1 MSRHLF
7 DLLLSLVVII
17 LVQQEYHTSAGKDLY
32 VSRHYG
38 NDSHDCGSKKAP
50 CRTLARGIQIADQN
64 DRILLD
70 GQFTK
75 SDPYNCGMIQLDRK
89 GENHTININVS
100 LEITG
105 YPSAPAYISCYD
117 LLDFTGPS
125 WRKEEMKVNFT
136 GIVFTNTSMLF
147 IDSNVSFVNCS
158 FLQSLNPVQLKLF
171 HKQSATAIVK
181 SSLFSGN
188 TASIRVEMSKNNAQ
202 VTIELNNVNFTRNK
216 PFSEDEGS
224 GISIYSTLRTI
235 MLNVSTNVFCKKTT
249 FSNNV
254 VPLITNNVTFS
265 ETNEFY
271 QDVKFIKTSVPLNAL
286 SEKSLYVSKGRD
298 VVVVFDHL
306 VSTGNA
312 ANIRCVQFNSSTVQL
327 KVLNSQINGHT
338 LAVNRSAGAGIL
350 IQSVRSSHVLMKNSS
365 FKGNTAAYQGGAVA
379 FNAVGGVI
387 NVTVWKTNFTNN
399 FAPYGGAFSINSQ
412 NGIVFL
418 EQVSFRNCRSNHTGG
433 ALFIIINRHV
443 EFRASFCSWV
453 SGATQLGS
461 SIYIAPFKARQT
473 NATVKLEKCKFINNT
488 DMFGGTVFVLST
500 VGSVEVFQTE
510 WSQSSR
516 AFAMVCNCRVNFTE
530 VSVTGCTGTAFR
542 GWSSERNR
550 GGMSLYFQRCLFL
563 ANKDG
568 GIYVSSE
575 SRYFQLTL
583 ESIKFLG
590 KKNVKPKEYN
600 ALLVKVYKDVTLGSK
615 IVLHN
620 VVIEQFVGSTSMILK
635 VMPENNA
642 TNSFTIKDCTF
653 RQIRSY
659 YSEKYHTETSPLS
672 IVMPDDNLN
681 HNNICSRSYLS
692 YQYRN
697 TIVIENTSFVD
708 NIGRVSGV
716 VYLVNGNVTLRNCT
730 FENNFAINR
739 GGHVH
744 IADGSGSVR
753 VENCVFKQKSQEM
766 VFTGE
771 TFIHDTSIYSESTG
785 QLLLQGTRVTTD
797 MEKDS
802 YRLFA
807 VTKAGVVKFD
817 NSTKLQC
824 AVGSS
829 LRFDNFSHFIL
840 WPSKP
845 PCKLKVTVITLSCHQ
860 CFPGLYSLERGE
872 VTAPLQKREDSFF
885 NPFCLACPDGANC
898 SRNIEAKPNFW
909 GYPESNDPPSLKF
922 VHCPP
927 HYCKPADRRDT
938 NLSIYNS
945 CYGNRDGVMC
955 GKCMTGY
962 TETMFSKKCKPNEKC
977 KDPWIWFLMI
987 IYTMAMALFFI
998 HNPPIIQFLVDNTL
1012 WCKKTSHNR
1021 TEYQEID
1028 RQNEYNKGYTKITF
1042 YFYQIASYLTLE
1054 PFTEVA
1060 KQAHFV
1066 SFFIGLFNFQTR
1078 ISRGH
1083 FGCPFPGLTVVTKEL
1098 IPALGVLATLF
1109 NIQLILLIH
1118 LSFNKIRGRPRPSVA
1133 PYYAATLKTLLLGY
1147 ATTANTALKLLT
1159 CVHVLGESRLYY
1171 DANIK
1176 CLTWWQYF
1184 FIVYVVACL
1193 LPFIA
1198 VIYWG
1203 AVKLQR
1209 ELISVEHFIAACFFP
1224 LGFISFW
1231 LIQKLVRSQ
1240 HRRPRAGPSESSVEV
1255 LKVLHDPFRLP
1266 SPRQFGSLY
1275 WESVMIGR
1283 RFLLL
1288 SFQVFF
1294 PDPLLRLFFM
1304 DMTCLLVFT
1313 WHVVTKPFRD
1323 QKANVIEAMSL
1334 ACLVVIATINLIQA
1348 IFLSAGVTPQGSVVR
1363 SLTILQQVEIY
1374 LLGIAPLLLV
1384 LLCGFAI
1391 VSQVARVF
1399 VTVFRKTFRF
1409 VLMRRIRVMGQY

>member
-1 MSRHLF
+1 MSRHC
-7 DLLLSLVVII
+7 
-17 LVQQEYHTSAGKDLY
+17 
-32 VSRHYG
+32 G

-50 CRTLARGIQIADQN
+50 CRTLARGIQIADRN

-70 GQFTK
+70 GSFTK
-75 SDPYNCGMIQLDRK
+75 SNPYNCGIIQLERRGETSILK

-105 YPSAPAYISCYD
+105 FPSAPAYISCYD
-117 LLDFTGPS
+117 LLSFTGS
-125 WRKEEMKVNFT
+125 SSKKEEMKVNFT
-136 GIVFTNTSMLF
+136 GIVFTNNSMVF
-147 IDSNVSFVNCS
+147 IDSNVSFENCS
-158 FLQSLNPVQLKLF
+158 FLQSFNSVQYKLF
-171 HKQSATAIVK
+171 YKQSATVVVK
-181 SSLFSGN
+181 SSLFSDN
-188 TASIRVEMSKNNAQ
+188 TGSIRVELSKNNAQ
-202 VTIELNNVNFTRNK
+202 VTIDLNNVNFTRNK
-216 PFSEDEGS
+216 PFTEDEGS
-224 GISIYSTLRTI
+224 GISIYNTLQ
-235 MLNVSTNVFCKKTT
+235 TNMNISINISCKKTT

-254 VPLITNNVTFS
+254 APLITNNITFS
-265 ETNEFY
+265 ESSEFY
-271 QDVKFIKTSVPLNAL
+271 QQVKFIKNSVPLNAL
-286 SEKSLYVSKGRD
+286 SGKSLYVSKGRD
-298 VVVVFDHL
+298 VVVVFDGL

-312 ANIRCVQFNSSTVQL
+312 TNIRCIQFHSSTVQL

-338 LAVNRSAGAGIL
+338 LAINRSAGASIL
-350 IQSVRSSHVLMKNSS
+350 IQAVTLSHVLIKNSS
-365 FKGNTAAYQGGAVA
+365 FKGNTAAYRGGAAA
-379 FNAVGGVI
+379 FNVVGGVI
-387 NVTVWKTNFTNN
+387 NVTVWKSNFTNN
-399 FAPYGGAFSINSQ
+399 FAPDGGAFSINSQ
-412 NGIVFL
+412 YGIVFFDL
-418 EQVSFRNCRSNHTGG
+418 EQSSFRNCRSNYTGG
-433 ALFIIINRHV
+433 ALFIITNRQV
-443 EFRASFCSWV
+443 QFRASFCSWV

-461 SIYIAPFKARQT
+461 SIYIASITPRQT
-473 NATVKLEKCKFINNT
+473 NTTVKLENCKFINNT
-488 DMFGGTVFVLST
+488 DMFGMYGGTVLVLST

-510 WSQSSR
+510 WSQSSH
-516 AFAMVCNCRVNFTE
+516 AFVMVCNCRVNFTE
-530 VSVTGCTGTAFR
+530 VKVTGCNGTAFHAL
-542 GWSSERNR
+542 SSKRSRESQMRLHFERCFFRANM
-550 GGMSLYFQRCLFL
+550 GG
-563 ANKDG
+563 D
-568 GIYVSSE
+568 IYVLSE

-583 ESIKFLG
+583 ESIKFVG
-590 KKNVKPKEYN
+590 KKGNVKPDEHN
-600 ALLVKVYKDVTLGSK
+600 ALLVKVYQDVTLGSN

-620 VVIEQFVGSTSMILK
+620 VLIEQFVGSASIILK
-635 VMPENNA
+635 FMPDNNA
-642 TNSFTIKDCTF
+642 TNTLTIKNCIF

-697 TIVIENTSFVD
+697 TIVIENTSFVN
-708 NIGRVSGV
+708 NIGRVSGA
-716 VYLVNGNVTLRNCT
+716 VYLANGNVTIRNCT
-730 FENNFAINR
+730 FENNFAINS

-753 VENCVFKQKSQEM
+753 IENSFFKQKSQEM

-785 QLLLQGTRVTTD
+785 QLLLQETRVTTN

-802 YRLFA
+802 YRLFS
-807 VTKAGVVKFD
+807 VSKAGVVKFD

-909 GYPESNDPPSLKF
+909 GYPESNDPPSVKF

-927 HYCKPADRRDT
+927 HYCKPADRRDS

-945 CYGNRDGVMC
+945 CYGNRYGVMC
-955 GKCMTGY
+955 GKCMAGY

-987 IYTMAMALFFI
+987 IYTVAMALFFI
-998 HNPPIIQFLVDNTL
+998 HNPPIIQFLVENTL
-1012 WCKKTSHNR
+1012 WCKKTSRNR

-1028 RQNEYNKGYTKITF
+1028 QQNQYNKGYTKITF

-1066 SFFIGLFNFQTR
+1066 SFFTGLFNFQTR

-1109 NIQLILLIH
+1109 NIQVILLMH
-1118 LSFNKIRGRPRPSVA
+1118 LSFNKIRDRPRPTVA

-1176 CLTWWQYF
+1176 CLEWWQYF

-1240 HRRPRAGPSESSVEV
+1240 NRRQRAGPSESSVEV
-1255 LKVLHDPFRLP
+1255 LKVLHDPFRPP

-1288 SFQVFF
+1288 SYQVFF

-1323 QKANVIEAMSL
+1323 QKANVIEAVSL

-1348 IFLSAGVTPQGSVVR
+1348 IFLSAGVTPQGSVER
-1363 SLTILQQVEIY
+1363 SLTVLQQVEIY

-1399 VTVFRKTFRF
+1399 VIVFRKIFRF
-1409 VLMRRIRVMGQY
+1409 VLMRRIRVLGQY